1 MPLWWPADPNKMR
14 KGIAMENNQQ
24 VLEYIVK
31 SIKETGNDPR
41 TQIRGY
47 VISGNDCYI
56 TRTGNARRLIK
67 SVETSRLEQYVAE
80 CSAVLLSFW

>member
-1 MPLWWPADPNKMR
+1 MR
-14 KGIAMENNQQ
+14 KGIAMEDNQQ

-31 SIKETGNDPR
+31 CIKETGNDPR

-67 SVETSRLEQYVAE
+67 SVEPACLEKYVAGR
-80 CSAVLLSFW
+80 SA